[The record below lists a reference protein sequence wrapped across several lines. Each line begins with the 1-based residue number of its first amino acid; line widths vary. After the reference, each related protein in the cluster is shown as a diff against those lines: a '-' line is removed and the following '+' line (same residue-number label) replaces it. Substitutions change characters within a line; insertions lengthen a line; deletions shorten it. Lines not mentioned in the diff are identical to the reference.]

1 MGAMKERMLRGE
13 PYIADDEDLAAD
25 FRRAQEIL
33 ERYNRTAF
41 AEQEL

>member
-25 FRRAQEIL
+25 FGALKIL